1 MPYNTVAEAENSIPA
16 IKDLSLDQKK
26 EFVKIFNRL
35 LKENMK
41 EGEAI
46 PIAISEAKKINKDEN
61 VRMSSFT
68 LANKAKGDASST
80 PAKPSE
86 RRSGSDKNPA
96 GSAKDGKGVT
106 FSEKVTQALKNKVK
120 EHNAKKNVKRKVSL
134 SELKAVYRRGAGAFS
149 TSHRP
154 NMTRG
159 QWAMARVNS
168 YLRGGHSQDN
178 DLKKA
183 DQYFFEK
190 EEDIQNKL
198 DAIEKCLFEDVEIEK
213 GNASQVTRDSNG
225 NLVYRGIKFAGYGKP
240 RKSDNP
246 KKDRMVLVREGDK
259 VAIVRYGDA
268 SMRQNYSVE
277 ANDRFYDRFGS
288 RPEAKDKFSATYWA
302 LRDLWP
308 RGSLKGRG
316 AKPLTPLKKSEDMGK
331 IEKNSPMQGIKDVL
345 YGLSCMI
352 SPNKGYSSEEEEDK
366 SLYGDSDKYGD
377 PYIDHYVYNEEIENY
392 DLDELEDQLDQ
403 IEIEESYE
411 DVWKTEDNNVLNIVK
426 QLDDEEMVAIEP
438 LYINAG
444 EADLHGDGISDVE
457 LDKMIDNFNKN
468 IYNIKGNIHHAYMT
482 EGFKPVKAYRMPM
495 DVYIGDPSKPSE
507 MTMIK
512 EGQPVVKVQF
522 AKTDM
527 GKYLWEKRKSGKLM
541 GVSIGAKGKRVP
553 NPNYKG
559 YKS

>member
-96 GSAKDGKGVT
+96 GSAKDGKGIT

-134 SELKAVYRRGAGAFS
+134 AELKAVYRRGAGAFS

-198 DAIEKCLFEDVEIEK
+198 DAIEKSLFEDIEIEK
-213 GNASQVTRDSNG
+213 GNVSQVTRDSNG

-246 KKDRMVLVREGDK
+246 KKDRMVLVREGDE

-316 AKPLTPLKKSEDMGK
+316 ARPLTPMKKSEHMDK

-352 SPNKGYSSEEEEDK
+352 SPKGYGSEEDEDK
-366 SLYGDSDKYGD
+366 SLYGDSD
-377 PYIDHYVYNEEIENY
+377 
-392 DLDELEDQLDQ
+392 
-403 IEIEESYE
+403 
-411 DVWKTEDNNVLNIVK
+411 
-426 QLDDEEMVAIEP
+426 
-438 LYINAG
+438 
-444 EADLHGDGISDVE
+444 
-457 LDKMIDNFNKN
+457 
-468 IYNIKGNIHHAYMT
+468 
-482 EGFKPVKAYRMPM
+482 
-495 DVYIGDPSKPSE
+495 
-507 MTMIK
+507 
-512 EGQPVVKVQF
+512 
-522 AKTDM
+522 
-527 GKYLWEKRKSGKLM
+527 
-541 GVSIGAKGKRVP
+541 
-553 NPNYKG
+553 
-559 YKS
+559 